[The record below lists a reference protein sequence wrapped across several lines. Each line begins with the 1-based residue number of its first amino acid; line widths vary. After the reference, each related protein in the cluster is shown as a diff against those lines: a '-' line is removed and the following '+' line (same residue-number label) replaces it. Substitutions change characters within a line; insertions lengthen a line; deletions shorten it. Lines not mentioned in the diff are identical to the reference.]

1 MSQSTSIK
9 TNLIQ
14 NQEDFNIWPLDEQP
28 PLFKFKYLEKILDAP
43 QEDPEDTWICIV
55 KCLIKGCS

>member
-14 NQEDFNIWPLDEQP
+14 NQEDFDIRPLNKQP

-43 QEDPEDTWICIV
+43 
-55 KCLIKGCS
+55 